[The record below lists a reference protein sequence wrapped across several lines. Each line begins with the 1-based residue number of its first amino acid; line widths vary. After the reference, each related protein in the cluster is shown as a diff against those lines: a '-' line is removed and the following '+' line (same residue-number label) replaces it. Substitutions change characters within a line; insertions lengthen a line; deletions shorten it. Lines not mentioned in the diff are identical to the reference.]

1 MKSTDRIA
9 MFERTVQE
17 TYEWLD
23 DIQREVEGGDTWPAD
38 AYDRPEAL
46 QALRGVL
53 HALRDELGVD
63 QNANLAA
70 QFPTLIRGIYF
81 ESWNPPNE
89 PIEHGTAEAFLSKIE
104 DAFTGY
110 EEDFDPEWI
119 APGVLAVLTRRMPEE
134 CAKIKKTLPKDLR
147 DLWNRD

>member
-1 MKSTDRIA
+1 MNHTDRIA
-9 MFERTVQE
+9 MFGRTVQE
-17 TYEWLD
+17 TYDWLD
-23 DIQREVEGGDTWPAD
+23 DIRREVEGGDMWPAD

-53 HALRDELGVD
+53 HALRDELGID

-104 DAFTGY
+104 DAFAGY
-110 EEDFDPEWI
+110 EQDFDAEWI
-119 APGVLAVLTRRMPEE
+119 ARGVLAVLMRRMPDE
-134 CAKIKKTLPKDLR
+134 CTKIKMTLPKELR